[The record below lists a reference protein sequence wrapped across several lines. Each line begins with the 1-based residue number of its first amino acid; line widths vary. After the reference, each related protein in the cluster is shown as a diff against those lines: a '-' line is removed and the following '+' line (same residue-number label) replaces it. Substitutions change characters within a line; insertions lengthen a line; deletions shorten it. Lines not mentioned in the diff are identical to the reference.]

1 MGKKRKDT
9 EGFRFE
15 DALDRLEEIT
25 RSLESGELSLDESL
39 AAYEEGIKLRN
50 LCTDYLGQAEKRLQM
65 LQNKDGE
72 LRPVDIQEE
81 EASLF

>member
-1 MGKKRKDT
+1 MTKRRKDT
-9 EGFRFE
+9 EEFRFE
-15 DALDRLEEIT
+15 EALNRLEEIT

-65 LQNKDGE
+65 LQKKDGE
-72 LRPVDIQEE
+72 LRPVDVEEE